1 MVLFLG
7 FSCFWLTGNTPS
19 SDRWDTCNGKSVFVS
34 VGVFFL
40 VVLKV
45 FEGGFRVF
53 IRYFCMAYLP
63 RVVKIRFSNIRFWVI
78 FFLMCKKF
86 FFRGFHVYISF

>member
-19 SDRWDTCNGKSVFVS
+19 SDRWDTCIGKSVFVS

-53 IRYFCMAYLP
+53 IRYFSMAYLP
-63 RVVKIRFSNIRFWVI
+63 RVVKIRFGNIRFWVI
-78 FFLMCKKF
+78 FWFSMLKNF
-86 FFRGFHVYISF
+86 F

>member
-1 MVLFLG
+1 MVLSLG
-7 FSCFWLTGNTPS
+7 FFCFWLTPS

-45 FEGGFRVF
+45 FEAGFRVF
-53 IRYFCMAYLP
+53 RRCFCMAYLP
-63 RVVKIRFSNIRFWVI
+63 WVVKIIFGTIRFWVI
-78 FFLMCKKF
+78 FW
-86 FFRGFHVYISF
+86 SFNV